1 MPCGNGG
8 VREGEVTFPFKDKRL
23 RAVAASVLMRRHSS
37 EPMATSGMEW
47 TSKRGILW
55 KALWNFC
62 YKFTFV
68 ADATSVTVDLLYD
81 CGPGN

>member
-37 EPMATSGMEW
+37 EPMATSGMDW

-55 KALWNFC
+55 ESLME
-62 YKFTFV
+62 
-68 ADATSVTVDLLYD
+68 LLLQVYI
-81 CGPGN
+81 CC